1 MVLQGDWQNNVMEV
15 GPGRREEIG
24 SLEILFPPLPLLFLI
39 YLFTYFILSRHSFG
53 LTVPGGKPTVTE
65 RTWQ

>member
-1 MVLQGDWQNNVMEV
+1 MVLLGDWQNNAMEV
-15 GPGRREEIG
+15 GPRRREEIG

-39 YLFTYFILSRHSFG
+39 YLFTYSILSRRLFG
-53 LTVPGGKPTVTE
+53 LTVPGGKSAMIE

>member
-1 MVLQGDWQNNVMEV
+1 MVLLGDWKNNAMEV

-24 SLEILFPPLPLLFLI
+24 SLEILFPPLLLLFLI
-39 YLFTYFILSRHSFG
+39 YLFTYFILSRHLFG
-53 LTVPGGKPTVTE
+53 LTVPGGKSTMTE